1 MRILVT
7 GGAGY
12 VGTRLSNALYA
23 AGHDVRVLDNLIYG
37 DRGLRPG
44 IELWRGDVTD
54 PGAVRDAVAGIQAV
68 FHLAAISND
77 PTGELDAGWTRR
89 VNVGGTEILL
99 RESARAGV
107 SRFVFASSSSVLGI
121 QAEEDVTEETRPAP
135 ITAYS
140 KSKLEAEGLVCAANR
155 SGLATVAVRPATIC
169 GPSPRQRFD
178 LAVNALTGSAF
189 FDQRIV
195 VYGGEQRR
203 PNLAISDM
211 LRLYA
216 LLLEAPAERVAGQVF
231 HAGWEN
237 LSLLQMAE
245 RVRAL
250 VPTRAGKPPAL
261 EVRRESRDP
270 RDYHISSRKLE
281 RVLGFTPRFGIEAM
295 VRELVQVLELGFL
308 GHYRSAPYH
317 NLEVLTQPG
326 TGIGSAPVAAELPAN
341 LSSVSG
347 IFR

>member
-1 MRILVT
+1 MKILVT

-12 VGTRLSNALYA
+12 VGTRLANALTA
-23 AGHDVRVLDNLIYG
+23 AGHAVRVLDSLIYG

-44 IELWRGDVTD
+44 IELLRGDVTD
-54 PGAVRDAVAGIQAV
+54 PAAARAAAAGCAAVL
-68 FHLAAISND
+68 HLAAISND
-77 PTGELDAGWTRR
+77 PTGELDQRLTER
-89 VNVGGTEILL
+89 VNVGGTQILL
-99 RESARAGV
+99 REASRAGV
-107 SRFVFASSSSVLGI
+107 ARFVFASSSSVLGI
-121 QAEEDVTEETRPAP
+121 QAEPDVTEETRPAP

-140 KSKLEAEGLVCAANR
+140 RSKLEAEGLVRAAHA
-155 SGLATVAVRPATIC
+155 SDFTTVVVRPATIC

-189 FDQRIV
+189 FDERIV
-195 VYGGEQRR
+195 VHGGEQRR

-216 LLLEAPAERVAGQVF
+216 LLLEAPAELVGGQVF

-250 VPTRAGKPPAL
+250 VSTRAGTPPAL
-261 EVRRESRDP
+261 EIRRESQDP

-281 RVLGFTPRFGIEAM
+281 RVLGFAPRSGIDAM

-308 GHYRSAPYH
+308 GDYRSPHYH
-317 NLEVLTQPG
+317 NLKVLTQSG
-326 TGIGSAPVAAELPAN
+326 TGPSPAPPAAPLPAGF
-341 LSSVSG
+341 SSVNG